1 MYSFTFGEVDV
12 NGVRPMEMRLEYPEF
27 ELAAPHAITR
37 ASRTAVVP
45 VAMGTFVRPLG
56 AMEVRHTISV
66 AYVPQRRTPGA
77 PPDPDLDQTLVF
89 QHWYAA
95 ISALEALVG
104 QEVGYY
110 IGRDYL
116 GSHWVMERVQ
126 ASLEDIGF
134 GQQTAG
140 QRGVLF
146 AKRIPVTI
154 SLVSSPENVRYDV
167 GAEVNPQVSP
177 G

>member
-1 MYSFTFGEVDV
+1 MEIRLDYPAWEVSAPLAV
-12 NGVRPMEMRLEYPEF
+12 VRS
-27 ELAAPHAITR
+27 
-37 ASRTAVVP
+37 SRTAVVP
-45 VAMGTFVRPLG
+45 VAEGTFVRPLG
-56 AMEVRHTISV
+56 KMEVRHTISV
-66 AYVPQRRTPGA
+66 AYVPQRRASPT
-77 PPDPDLDQTLVF
+77 
-89 QHWYAA
+89 HWYVP
-95 ISALEALVG
+95 ISSLEALVG

-116 GSHWVMERVQ
+116 GGNWVMERVN

-134 GQQTAG
+134 GMPTAG

-154 SLVSSPENVRYDV
+154 SLVSAPENVRYDV